1 MAIKLLIDNP
11 KQVKPIKL
19 YLEDHNW
26 LNKSFKIQKKND
38 IFHIFTNLN
47 EIPSQLS
54 QYNHET
60 YEQEDDGDLN
70 TKNKTTTLTLASIIT
85 DYCHANNIENI
96 EIPKRWSIY
105 PPMILF
111 NSTGS
116 TSESN
121 GHPTSDTIFNP
132 QHQKLWENVLSNQKS
147 IFGTSEITHIALN
160 KPIIESDIMRR
171 PHNLI
176 PIIGDFGPD
185 ISIDNK
191 PPSPTESDFNRAFWC
206 HVIQNGIYQ
215 TWAPKYTMFSR
226 GNIKEKKRVLDWFKN
241 LDQTIVFDFYCG
253 IGYFS
258 LSYLKNGGKLL
269 CWELNPWSIEGFR
282 RSLEKMKINYKIY
295 TSGDKFSIN
304 DLNQFD
310 ACLFL
315 ESNEQI
321 TTRVIDQVKDNS
333 LPISHIN
340 LGLLPSSKQSWTLA
354 NKLINKSTI
363 NTNVHIHENV
373 HIDDFEKIKTDV
385 KKVFTNGKVLHLE
398 KVKTFAPDIWHIV
411 IDIENVKSC

>member
-1 MAIKLLIDNP
+1 M
-11 KQVKPIKL
+11 
-19 YLEDHNW
+19 
-26 LNKSFKIQKKND
+26 
-38 IFHIFTNLN
+38 N

-226 GNIKEKKRVLDWFKN
+226 
-241 LDQTIVFDFYCG
+241 
-253 IGYFS
+253 
-258 LSYLKNGGKLL
+258 
-269 CWELNPWSIEGFR
+269 
-282 RSLEKMKINYKIY
+282 
-295 TSGDKFSIN
+295 
-304 DLNQFD
+304 
-310 ACLFL
+310 
-315 ESNEQI
+315 
-321 TTRVIDQVKDNS
+321 
-333 LPISHIN
+333 
-340 LGLLPSSKQSWTLA
+340 
-354 NKLINKSTI
+354 
-363 NTNVHIHENV
+363 
-373 HIDDFEKIKTDV
+373 
-385 KKVFTNGKVLHLE
+385 
-398 KVKTFAPDIWHIV
+398 
-411 IDIENVKSC
+411 

>member
-1 MAIKLLIDNP
+1 M
-11 KQVKPIKL
+11 
-19 YLEDHNW
+19 
-26 LNKSFKIQKKND
+26 
-38 IFHIFTNLN
+38 
-47 EIPSQLS
+47 
-54 QYNHET
+54 
-60 YEQEDDGDLN
+60 
-70 TKNKTTTLTLASIIT
+70 
-85 DYCHANNIENI
+85 
-96 EIPKRWSIY
+96 
-105 PPMILF
+105 
-111 NSTGS
+111 
-116 TSESN
+116 
-121 GHPTSDTIFNP
+121 
-132 QHQKLWENVLSNQKS
+132 
-147 IFGTSEITHIALN
+147 
-160 KPIIESDIMRR
+160 
-171 PHNLI
+171 
-176 PIIGDFGPD
+176 
-185 ISIDNK
+185 
-191 PPSPTESDFNRAFWC
+191 
-206 HVIQNGIYQ
+206 
-215 TWAPKYTMFSR
+215 
-226 GNIKEKKRVLDWFKN
+226 
-241 LDQTIVFDFYCG
+241 
-253 IGYFS
+253 S

-282 RSLEKMKINYKIY
+282 RSLEKMKINHKIY

-321 TTRVIDQVKDNS
+321 TTRVIDQVEDNS

-354 NKLINKSTI
+354 NNLINKSTI

>member
-1 MAIKLLIDNP
+1 MPIKVLIDDP
-11 KQVKPIKL
+11 KQVKPIKQ

-26 LNKSFKIQKKND
+26 LSKSFKIQKKND
-38 IFHIFTNLN
+38 VFHIFTNLN

-54 QYNHET
+54 QYNYEN
-60 YEQEDDGDLN
+60 YEQDGDSN
-70 TKNKTTTLTLASIIT
+70 TKNKTTTPTLASIIT
-85 DYCHANNIENI
+85 EYCYANNITNI

-111 NSTGS
+111 NTTNS
-116 TSESN
+116 SN
-121 GHPTSDTIFNP
+121 VHSTSDTIFNP
-132 QHQKLWENVLSNQKS
+132 QHQKLWENILNKQKS
-147 IFGTSEITHIALN
+147 IFGTSDITHIALN

-176 PIIGDFGPD
+176 PVLGDFGPEMPMD
-185 ISIDNK
+185 K
-191 PPSPTESDFNRAFWC
+191 KPTESDFNQAFWC
-206 HVIQNGIYQ
+206 HVVQNGIYQ

-354 NKLINKSTI
+354 NNLINKSTI

-411 IDIENVKSC
+411 IDIENIKSC